1 MATHLFLLSAD
12 LGISAVHVRPSG
24 LQDRSCMLVMVPA
37 SLIFLSFSQE
47 FSRVQESTPALEQT
61 KVLGVV
67 GSGSQR
73 CCDINGM
80 EVPGGGVYAVD
91 SSVDAF
97 VEAFYFLLAGQTN
110 AKTSVAKRSHQRLNA
125 A

>member
-1 MATHLFLLSAD
+1 M
-12 LGISAVHVRPSG
+12 
-24 LQDRSCMLVMVPA
+24 
-37 SLIFLSFSQE
+37 
-47 FSRVQESTPALEQT
+47 
-61 KVLGVV
+61 
-67 GSGSQR
+67 
-73 CCDINGM
+73 
-80 EVPGGGVYAVD
+80 YAVD